1 MDRAAVFDLLHLD
14 PQHRYASEVDTLIER
29 ASELARPRA
38 VYQVALVERKETD
51 SVVIA
56 EDPRGLEQ
64 ALEGSSTRTGA
75 QTRRARFVSP
85 VLRANLDPVVRVFP
99 YVATCGREMDSIP
112 IADGDVFSQFCWD
125 AIKEMALHVALS
137 HLFDHL
143 KEAHELESL
152 SSMNPGSGELEVWPI
167 EQQKELFG
175 FFGSVE
181 DLIGVEL
188 TDSRRRADR
197 FVSDDPQQ
205 IRVRGLLRVG
215 ARFRE
220 LPAVPS
226 RRLPQEARTV
236 RPSPLGRETRKATL
250 IPASRI
256 DFAKMK
262 RVRMRAV
269 ESREP

>member
-1 MDRAAVFDLLHLD
+1 MRILDNIPFEMDRAAVFDLLHLD

-64 ALEGSSTRTGA
+64 ALEGSPTHSGE

-85 VLRANLDPVVRVFP
+85 VLRANLDPVERVFP

-188 TDSRRRADR
+188 TDSCLMIPNKSVSGVFFVSEHGFESCQLCRQDDCPKRRAP
-197 FVSDDPQQ
+197 FDPH
-205 IRVRGLLRVG
+205 LW
-215 ARFRE
+215 E
-220 LPAVPS
+220 E
-226 RRLPQEARTV
+226 RLGTQA
-236 RPSPLGRETRKATL
+236 
-250 IPASRI
+250 
-256 DFAKMK
+256 
-262 RVRMRAV
+262 
-269 ESREP
+269 

>member
-1 MDRAAVFDLLHLD
+1 MRILDDIPFEMDRAAVFDLLHLD
-14 PQHRYASEVDTLIER
+14 PQHRYASEVDTLIEK

-85 VLRANLDPVVRVFP
+85 VLRANLDQVERVFP
-99 YVATCGREMDSIP
+99 YVATCGREMNSAP

-125 AIKEMALHVALS
+125 TIKEVALHVALS

-143 KEAHELESL
+143 KEVHELESL
-152 SSMNPGSGELEVWPI
+152 SSMNPGSGDLEVWPI

-181 DLIGVEL
+181 DLIGVAL
-188 TDSRRRADR
+188 TDSCLMIPNKSVSGVFFSSEHGFESCQLCHRDDCPKRRAP
-197 FVSDDPQQ
+197 FDPH
-205 IRVRGLLRVG
+205 LW
-215 ARFRE
+215 E
-220 LPAVPS
+220 E
-226 RRLPQEARTV
+226 RLGKQ
-236 RPSPLGRETRKATL
+236 G
-250 IPASRI
+250 
-256 DFAKMK
+256 
-262 RVRMRAV
+262 
-269 ESREP
+269 